1 MNHLNNKKQKTSV
14 LWFSM
19 KRMSKYQFDAM
30 RKKYGYLEI
39 NQISKVVDNISEIQT
54 EILNSDVVA
63 TSTRKL
69 ERDFF
74 EMCQKNEKPFLRWKR
89 FNPNNKNSNGTW
101 MSVILKNNESLSND
115 TDSDDNE
122 ETNFSQP
129 KEPKNFSYYL
139 KKIFSG
145 LGLLI
150 SSFTTKRSM

>member
-1 MNHLNNKKQKTSV
+1 MNNSNNKKQKTNV

-39 NQISKVVDNISEIQT
+39 NQISKVVDNISDIQT

-74 EMCQKNEKPFLRWKR
+74 ELCSKNEKPFLRWKR

-101 MSVILKNNESLSND
+101 MNVILKNAESQSND
-115 TDSDDNE
+115 TDLENNAED
-122 ETNFSQP
+122 FSQQN
-129 KEPKNFSYYL
+129 EDKNFTYYV
-139 KKIFSG
+139 KKFFSG
-145 LGLLI
+145 IGLLI
-150 SSFTTKRSM
+150 SSFTTKRAMK